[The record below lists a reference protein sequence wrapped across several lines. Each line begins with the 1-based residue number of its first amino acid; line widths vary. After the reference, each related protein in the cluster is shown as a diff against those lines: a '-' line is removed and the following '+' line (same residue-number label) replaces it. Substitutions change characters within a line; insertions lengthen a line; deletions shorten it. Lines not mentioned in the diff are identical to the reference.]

1 MLKENFK
8 KILNSINDIFNIIIT
23 DKSMIILVIVL
34 IIFFLSISIF
44 IFYKYN
50 KDLFGIDHVL
60 NKEFIN
66 KNKNKKDSSD
76 DVVIMF
82 FYTDWC
88 PYCKSSLPEWNKFEE
103 YIKNLRNSIDYNITL
118 TKINGD
124 KDEKTVEKYN
134 IEGYPTIKLL
144 YKGKVYDYDARPNKD
159 NLVKFLETSIE

>member
-1 MLKENFK
+1 MLTENFD
-8 KILNSINDIFNIIIT
+8 KIIKSVNEIFNVIIS
-23 DKSMIILVIVL
+23 DKSTMLLVIILVI
-34 IIFFLSISIF
+34 FFISISIF
-44 IFYKYN
+44 IFYKYY
-50 KDLFGIDHVL
+50 KDLFGKDHVL

-66 KNKNKKDSSD
+66 TKSNSN
-76 DVVIMF
+76 DVVILF

-103 YIKNLRNSIDYNITL
+103 YVKNLKNSIEYNITL

-134 IEGYPTIKLL
+134 VEGYPTIKLL
-144 YKGKVYDYDARPNKD
+144 YKGKVYDYDAKPNKD

>member
-1 MLKENFK
+1 MLKENFE
-8 KILNSINDIFNIIIT
+8 KIFKSINEIFNIIIS
-23 DKSMIILVIVL
+23 DKSTLILVIVL
-34 IIFFLSISIF
+34 IVLFISISIF
-44 IFYKYN
+44 IFYKYY
-50 KDLFGIDHVL
+50 KDLFDKNHVL

-66 KNKNKKDSSD
+66 KKDNSN

-159 NLVKFLETSIE
+159 NLVKFFETSIQ